1 MSEKTKKLCIAGLMT
16 ALCFVGFQF
25 LKIKIPIG
33 ATATSV
39 HLGNTF
45 CILAALLLGGVWGG
59 ICGAVGMGI
68 ADVLDPAYITSVPI
82 TLILK
87 MLMGIIAGGIYK
99 LLRKKNV
106 NEFASSL
113 IGSAVALVTNTILT
127 PLVRS
132 LYNYLIFSK
141 SFDILKL
148 YAVSS
153 LTTSAITSAITL
165 VAVVLMFVPLKK
177 ALVKNKL
184 I

>member
-1 MSEKTKKLCIAGLMT
+1 
-16 ALCFVGFQF
+16 
-25 LKIKIPIG
+25 
-33 ATATSV
+33 
-39 HLGNTF
+39 
-45 CILAALLLGGVWGG
+45 
-59 ICGAVGMGI
+59 
-68 ADVLDPAYITSVPI
+68 
-82 TLILK
+82 
-87 MLMGIIAGGIYK
+87 MGIIAGGIYK